1 MSFQQAQQLD
11 RMRFRALVEY
21 DGSDYFGFQRQR
33 IEQPTIQGEL
43 ERVLSDL
50 TRSPVTITGAGRT
63 DSGVHAAGQVVS
75 FTIAWQ
81 HSVDALRNALNANLP
96 NDIGILKIEEA
107 APSFHP
113 RFDAQRRA
121 YKYQIYNAA
130 VRSPLRRR
138 YSWHVRQQLDLDKMN
153 TAAALLVGTRD
164 FATFGMPP
172 QGINTV
178 REVFKAH
185 FYRQQAFIVF
195 FVEANAFLYRMVRS
209 LVGSLAA
216 VGDGSWSVTDFA
228 DALYACDR
236 KRSGPAAPPQG
247 LSLVSVDYEERETEL
262 L

>member
-1 MSFQQAQQLD
+1 MSFQQAQPLD
-11 RMRFRALVEY
+11 RLRFRALVEY
-21 DGSDYFGFQRQR
+21 DGTDYFGFQRQR

-43 ERVLSDL
+43 ERVLTDL
-50 TRSPVTITGAGRT
+50 TRSPVTVTGAGRT
-63 DSGVHAAGQVVS
+63 DSGVHAMGQMIS

-81 HSVDALRNALNANLP
+81 HGVDALRNALNANLP

-113 RFDAQRRA
+113 RYDARRRA
-121 YKYQIYNAA
+121 YKYSIYNAA

-138 YSWHVRQQLDLDKMN
+138 YSWYVQRQLDLDNMN
-153 TAAALLVGTRD
+153 QAAALLVGTRD
-164 FATFGMPP
+164 FATFGTPP

-178 REVFKAH
+178 REIYQAY
-185 FYRQQAFIVF
+185 FYRQQEFILF

-236 KRSGPAAPPQG
+236 RRSGSAAPPQG
-247 LSLVSVDYEERETEL
+247 LSLVSVVYEERETE
-262 L
+262 